1 MSGDQRPAAVSVP
14 GHSAP
19 DRRRHTVGRLV
30 TREYRRARLSV
41 VLALL
46 LLAGT
51 AVYLVVQER
60 QQTWASAQES
70 VLNLALGLQ
79 TSITGL
85 LEQSALSLKEIGAD
99 ISRRPAT
106 AFEPEQ
112 AFAVLRDA
120 VRFDSVS
127 SYLGLRAADGR

>member
-1 MSGDQRPAAVSVP
+1 MSGDQRVMPASVP
-14 GHSAP
+14 GNSGTNRRPRP
-19 DRRRHTVGRLV
+19 DARFITAQ
-30 TREYRRARLSV
+30 YRRARLSV

-51 AVYLVVQER
+51 AAYLVEQQR
-60 QQTWASAQES
+60 QQTWGSAQES

-99 ISRRPAT
+99 IANRSGSMS
-106 AFEPEQ
+106 EP
-112 AFAVLRDA
+112 
-120 VRFDSVS
+120 
-127 SYLGLRAADGR
+127 

>member
-51 AVYLVVQER
+51 AVYLVAQER
-60 QQTWASAQES
+60 QQTWASARAS
-70 VLNLALGLQ
+70 VFNLTRISGDL
-79 TSITGL
+79 S
-85 LEQSALSLKEIGAD
+85 QS
-99 ISRRPAT
+99 PAGPP
-106 AFEPEQ
+106 EPGR
-112 AFAVLRDA
+112 AIAVLRN
-120 VRFDSVS
+120 
-127 SYLGLRAADGR
+127 AAS